1 MQNTETYTHFSQL
14 FCTYDLGL
22 ACALITLSYKLEGI
36 SRDNP
41 SKAEF
46 TFRTSRDLE
55 ETVQKYWLKQLDLDT
70 RTYYDNLK
78 MLKNQ
83 LHSSHYANNG

>member
-1 MQNTETYTHFSQL
+1 MNNTETYTPQDEL

-22 ACALITLSYKLEGI
+22 ACALITLNYEFKGI

-46 TFRTSRDLE
+46 TFKTHSSLNDV
-55 ETVQKYWLKQLDLDT
+55 VQKYWLKQLDLDT

-83 LHSSHYANNG
+83 LHSSRYGT